1 MRPHSMEERDDW
13 SLLRRLPVSDSA
25 RLALY
30 GAAAERRKAE
40 PDKTVTR
47 LAGEIIDES
56 LCRHLD
62 ISD

>member
-1 MRPHSMEERDDW
+1 MKEYEEW
-13 SLLRRLPVSDSA
+13 SLLRRLPVSDKA

-56 LCRHLD
+56 LCRHLN